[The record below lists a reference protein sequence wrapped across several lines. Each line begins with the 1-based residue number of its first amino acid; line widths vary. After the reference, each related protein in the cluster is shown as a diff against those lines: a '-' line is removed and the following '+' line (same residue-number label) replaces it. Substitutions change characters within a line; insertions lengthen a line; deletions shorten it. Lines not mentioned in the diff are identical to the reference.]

1 MKKAIFFLLT
11 ILIFITGCQRNQVKR
26 THGLAYL
33 ENREK
38 LIVVNKSN
46 KNDAVEVLGHPA
58 TKGMTNDNLWIY
70 IERTKTRGKLLKLG
84 RNYLLK
90 NNVLI
95 LEFDKYG
102 VLSKKEF
109 YDKENM
115 KNVNF
120 AKAITEN
127 DVRKENFVYSFLSSI
142 RQKMESKK
150 NNINELSQLKVIK
163 RLY

>member
-1 MKKAIFFLLT
+1 MKKTIFFLLAYF
-11 ILIFITGCQRNQVKR
+11 IFFTGCQRHEVIK
-26 THGLAYL
+26 THGIAYL
-33 ENREK
+33 DKREK

-46 KNDAVEVLGHPA
+46 KNDTIKILGHPA
-58 TKGMTNDNLWIY
+58 TKGMSDDNLWIY
-70 IERTKTRGKLLKLG
+70 IERTTTRGKFFKLG
-84 RNYLLK
+84 KSYLKK

-102 VLSKKEF
+102 VLNKKEF

-115 KNVNF
+115 KKINF

-127 DVRKENFVYSFLSSI
+127 DVRKENFIYSFLSSI

-150 NNINELSQLKVIK
+150 K
-163 RLY
+163 